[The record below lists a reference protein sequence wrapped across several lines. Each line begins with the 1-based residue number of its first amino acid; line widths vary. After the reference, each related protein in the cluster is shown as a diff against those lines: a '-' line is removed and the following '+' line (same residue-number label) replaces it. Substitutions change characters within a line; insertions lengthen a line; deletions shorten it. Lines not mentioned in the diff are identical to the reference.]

1 MLRHSSI
8 PDVVFDTETKLMW
21 QDNRDTT
28 ILSKPWQKAM
38 DYCENLILDGY
49 DDWKLPD
56 RDTLKALYLKKHGL
70 KNVFSYY
77 WSSSLSEKFATSQAL
92 DVSSE
97 NYYTFP
103 DGGSKNN
110 YNHVRCVRD
119 GAFDSLV
126 FSSLLDLLKKL
137 RLDSNLLALIASENS
152 QLEYFE
158 LNGKKYFWAKN
169 SFAEQL
175 NLISKKIDYSKKP
188 YEAIQKLTQE
198 LMNPRKPVD
207 ITSRIPAEIPKPTLS
222 KEIAKPILPT
232 MPVLVK
238 GEFETKAMFEDRV
251 VQTANERQSQINK
264 IQEQYRQDVEARNQT
279 IETLSAEYKEKVKE
293 RNQQL
298 ALLQKEYD
306 DDILAIAQEQKMKK
320 ENSAEYID
328 IFNKISFL
336 AVMKSVEIKNASY
349 DAETETMYVTVKATN
364 ADFEKKASF
373 KVPLSEAKEFKE
385 NLDKQKVEMAFDYKN
400 SGFVL
405 NNIAIQNNISTT
417 EPKTYVATLT
427 TSDFK
432 PETVKV
438 ALKDTKVDFKAPQG
452 VKLALQNEEFK
463 LSLQNPNLT
472 DKYQVQALGYGES
485 NQAKGIKYNDDLA
498 PLLKNMKVEKPNPKN
513 WLFAVAIENYDE
525 ADAVIYAKNSA
536 TSIITA
542 MQKRLG
548 ISERNTYALIDEKA
562 TGGAIKGQ
570 LERLLENVKEG
581 DNVYF
586 YYSGHGIPS
595 SENGEAFI
603 LPKDVIADYVT
614 KEKEFMAR
622 NIYKKLSDSKAGKVV
637 AFVDSCYSGKTDG
650 ISNIKGV
657 AAGVFKTKKVE
668 FDKSKMVV
676 LTAGTNGQF
685 SNAYTEKGQ
694 RLFSYF
700 VTKALINRPTLDI
713 NSLYQEVSVG
723 VKDESFKLGDNKRQE
738 PQIEGNV
745 EMGL

>member
-1 MLRHSSI
+1 MRKIKYKLLTILCLSSLANSEMLRHSSI

-137 RLDSNLLALIASENS
+137 RLDSNLLALITSENS

-207 ITSRIPAEIPKPTLS
+207 ITSRIPAEIPKPIIPN
-222 KEIAKPILPT
+222 EILKPILPT

-320 ENSAEYID
+320 ENPAEYID

-336 AVMKSVEIKNASY
+336 AVMKSVDIKNASY

-373 KVPLSEAKEFKE
+373 KVPLADAKEFKE

-405 NNIAIQNNISTT
+405 TNTT
-417 EPKTYVATLT
+417 F
-427 TSDFK
+427 SHMK
-432 PETVKV
+432 P
-438 ALKDTKVDFKAPQG
+438 
-452 VKLALQNEEFK
+452 
-463 LSLQNPNLT
+463 
-472 DKYQVQALGYGES
+472 
-485 NQAKGIKYNDDLA
+485 
-498 PLLKNMKVEKPNPKN
+498 
-513 WLFAVAIENYDE
+513 
-525 ADAVIYAKNSA
+525 
-536 TSIITA
+536 
-542 MQKRLG
+542 
-548 ISERNTYALIDEKA
+548 
-562 TGGAIKGQ
+562 
-570 LERLLENVKEG
+570 
-581 DNVYF
+581 
-586 YYSGHGIPS
+586 
-595 SENGEAFI
+595 
-603 LPKDVIADYVT
+603 
-614 KEKEFMAR
+614 
-622 NIYKKLSDSKAGKVV
+622 
-637 AFVDSCYSGKTDG
+637 
-650 ISNIKGV
+650 
-657 AAGVFKTKKVE
+657 
-668 FDKSKMVV
+668 
-676 LTAGTNGQF
+676 
-685 SNAYTEKGQ
+685 
-694 RLFSYF
+694 
-700 VTKALINRPTLDI
+700 
-713 NSLYQEVSVG
+713 
-723 VKDESFKLGDNKRQE
+723 
-738 PQIEGNV
+738 
-745 EMGL
+745 